1 MQSTPHPCPSCG
13 QVGMSVFYEVNNV
26 PVNSVLLVDSRQ
38 EAVEFQRGDIRL
50 AVCPACGFISNIA
63 FDEALTQYSARYE
76 ATQGYSPTF
85 NKFHRALAQD
95 LIDRYDLHGKDVIEI
110 GCDKGDF
117 LTMLAEMGDNRGVG
131 FDPAY
136 VPGRHPS
143 PAADRLTFIPDF
155 YGEKYTNYHADFICC
170 KMTLEHI
177 PNVGEF
183 IATVRRS
190 IGDRP
195 DTVVFFQIP
204 NARYVLCDVAFW
216 DIYYE
221 HCSYFT
227 KGSLARLFRRAG
239 FEVRDLWT
247 AYDDQYLMI
256 EARPAGE
263 QGSRGAGEMK
273 APSDSSL
280 SPAPPLP
287 CSPALEEESPAE
299 TLDMVRYFVEHAD
312 ARRSEWRTKLADWR
326 AAARRVVLWG
336 GGSKGVAFLT
346 TLGQSRDDIAYAVD
360 INPLKHATFM
370 AGTGQEI
377 IAPESLQTF
386 RPDVVII
393 MNPVYRDEV
402 TADLAALGL
411 SPQIETL

>member
-1 MQSTPHPCPSCG
+1 MRSVNQACPACG
-13 QVGMSVFYEVNNV
+13 SVGMSVFYEVEKV
-26 PVNSVLLVDSRQ
+26 PVNSVLLVINRD
-38 EAVEFQRGDIRL
+38 EALNFQTGNITL

-63 FDEALTQYSARYE
+63 FDEALTQYTARYE

-85 NKFHRALAQD
+85 NKFHQALAQD
-95 LIDRYDLHGKDVIEI
+95 LIERYDLRGKDLIEI

-117 LTMLAEMGDNRGVG
+117 ITMLCELGENRGVG

-143 PAADRLTFIPDF
+143 PAAERLTFIPDF
-155 YGEKYTNYHADFICC
+155 YSEKYTDYRADFICC

-183 IATVRRS
+183 ISTVRRS
-190 IGDRP
+190 IGANHES
-195 DTVVFFQIP
+195 VVFFQIP

-227 KGSLARLFRRAG
+227 KGSLARLFRRNG

-256 EARPAGE
+256 EARPVTAT
-263 QGSRGAGEMK
+263 SGAG
-273 APSDSSL
+273 
-280 SPAPPLP
+280 
-287 CSPALEEESPAE
+287 ALADEESPAE
-299 TLDMVRYFVEHAD
+299 TMQMVDYFVEHYEAK
-312 ARRSEWRTKLADWR
+312 RNEWRRKLEEMKSAGQK
-326 AAARRVVLWG
+326 VVLWG

-346 TLGQSRDDIAYAVD
+346 TLNQSLDDIAYAVD
-360 INPLKHATFM
+360 INPIKTGTFM

-377 IAPESLQTF
+377 VSPAFLVDYK
-386 RPDVVII
+386 PDVVII
-393 MNPVYRDEV
+393 MNPVYLDEITRD
-402 TADLAALGL
+402 LHALGL
-411 SPQIETL
+411 APVIYTL

>member
-1 MQSTPHPCPSCG
+1 MRSVNQACPACG
-13 QVGMSVFYEVNNV
+13 SVGMSVFYEVEKV
-26 PVNSVLLVDSRQ
+26 PVNSVLLVINRD
-38 EAVEFQRGDIRL
+38 EALNFQTGNITL

-63 FDEALTQYSARYE
+63 FDEALTQYTARYE

-85 NKFHRALAQD
+85 NKFHQALAQD
-95 LIDRYDLHGKDVIEI
+95 LIERYDLRGKDLIEI

-117 LTMLAEMGDNRGVG
+117 ITMLCELGENRGVG

-143 PAADRLTFIPDF
+143 PAAERLTFIPDF
-155 YGEKYTNYHADFICC
+155 YSEKYTDYRADFICC

-183 IATVRRS
+183 VSTVRRS
-190 IGDRP
+190 IGDNHES
-195 DTVVFFQIP
+195 VVFFQIP

-227 KGSLARLFRRAG
+227 KGSLARLFRRNG

-256 EARPAGE
+256 EARPVTAT
-263 QGSRGAGEMK
+263 SGAG
-273 APSDSSL
+273 
-280 SPAPPLP
+280 
-287 CSPALEEESPAE
+287 ALADEESPAE
-299 TLDMVRYFVEHAD
+299 TMQMVDYFVEHYEAK
-312 ARRSEWRTKLADWR
+312 RNEWRRKLEEMKSAGQK
-326 AAARRVVLWG
+326 VVLWG

-346 TLGQSRDDIAYAVD
+346 TLNQSLDDIAYAVD
-360 INPLKHATFM
+360 INPIKTGTFM

-377 IAPESLQTF
+377 VSPAFLVDYK
-386 RPDVVII
+386 PDVVII
-393 MNPVYRDEV
+393 MNPVYLDEITRD
-402 TADLAALGL
+402 LHALGL
-411 SPQIETL
+411 APVIYTL

>member
-1 MQSTPHPCPSCG
+1 
-13 QVGMSVFYEVNNV
+13 MSVFYEVNNV
-26 PVNSVLLVDSRQ
+26 PVNSVLLVTSRQ
-38 EAVEFQRGDIRL
+38 EALDFQCGDIKL
-50 AVCPACGFISNIA
+50 AVCPVCGFIANIA
-63 FDEALTQYSARYE
+63 FDEALTQYTARYE

-117 LTMLAEMGDNRGVG
+117 ITMLAEMGDNRGVG

-143 PAADRLTFIPDF
+143 SAADRLTFIPDF
-155 YGEKYTNYHADFICC
+155 YSEEYSGYRADFICC

-177 PNVGEF
+177 PDVGNF
-183 IATVRRS
+183 VSTVRRS
-190 IGDRP
+190 IGDNNEA
-195 DTVVFFQIP
+195 VVFFQIP

-227 KGSLARLFRRAG
+227 KGSLARLFRRCG

-247 AYDDQYLMI
+247 VYDDQYLMI
-256 EARPAGE
+256 EARPTAGE
-263 QGSRGAGEMK
+263 QGSRGAGEK
-273 APSDSSL
+273 EISG
-280 SPAPPLP
+280 
-287 CSPALEEESPAE
+287 EESPAE
-299 TLDMVRYFVEHAD
+299 TLDMVAYFVEHYEAK
-312 ARRSEWRTKLADWR
+312 REQWR
-326 AAARRVVLWG
+326 AALAEWKAAGQKVVLWG

-346 TLGQSRDDIAYAVD
+346 TLGQSLDDIAYAVD
-360 INPLKHATFM
+360 INPIKTGTFM

-377 IAPESLQTF
+377 VAPSFLREY

-393 MNPVYRDEV
+393 MNPVYCEEITRDLM
-402 TADLAALGL
+402 AMDL
-411 SPQIETL
+411 SPDIRTL

>member
-1 MQSTPHPCPSCG
+1 MKSVHRPCPSCG
-13 QVGMSVFYEVNNV
+13 QVGLSVFYEVENV

-38 EAVEFQRGDIRL
+38 EALDFQRGDIRL
-50 AVCPACGFISNIA
+50 AVCPACGFIANIA

-85 NKFHRALAQD
+85 NKFHRALAQE

-117 LTMLAEMGDNRGVG
+117 ITMLAEMGDNRGVG

-143 PAADRLTFIPDF
+143 PAADRLTFIADF
-155 YGEKYTNYHADFICC
+155 YGEKYTDYHADFICC

-183 IATVRRS
+183 IATIRRS

-256 EARPAGE
+256 EAYPAGE
-263 QGSRGAGEMK
+263 QGSAEVGGTELAGE
-273 APSDSSL
+273 
-280 SPAPPLP
+280 
-287 CSPALEEESPAE
+287 ESAAE
-299 TLDMVRYFVEHAD
+299 TLEMVRYFVEHYT
-312 ARRSEWRTKLADWR
+312 ARHDQWRTALADWR
-326 AAARRVVLWG
+326 ATGRRVVLWG

-346 TLGQSRDDIAYAVD
+346 TLSQSRDDIAYAVD
-360 INPLKHATFM
+360 INPIKHGTFM

-377 IAPESLQTF
+377 IAPESLKIY

-393 MNPVYRDEV
+393 MNPVYRAEV
-402 TADLAALGL
+402 TADLTALGL
-411 SPQIETL
+411 SPEILTL

>member
-1 MQSTPHPCPSCG
+1 MRSVNHRCPACG
-13 QVGMSVFYEVNNV
+13 AERMSVFYEVGNV
-26 PVNSVLLVDSRQ
+26 PVNSVLLVNSRQ
-38 EAVEFQRGDIRL
+38 EALDFQRGDITL
-50 AVCPACGFISNIA
+50 AACPACGFISNVA
-63 FDEALTQYSARYE
+63 FDEALTQYTARYE

-95 LIDRYDLHGKDVIEI
+95 LIDRYDLRGKDVIEI

-117 LTMLAEMGDNRGVG
+117 ITMLAEMGDNRGVG

-155 YGEKYTNYHADFICC
+155 YSEKYTDYRADFICC

-177 PNVGEF
+177 PDVGEF
-183 IATVRRS
+183 VATVRRS
-190 IGDRP
+190 IGDNHEA
-195 DTVVFFQIP
+195 VVFFQIP
-204 NARYVLCDVAFW
+204 NAQYVLCDVAFW

-247 AYDDQYLMI
+247 AYDNQYLMI

-263 QGSRGAGEMK
+263 QGSGEAGE
-273 APSDSSL
+273 AV
-280 SPAPPLP
+280 LP
-287 CSPALEEESPAE
+287 GEESPVE
-299 TLDMVRYFVEHAD
+299 TMEMVEYFVEHYETKRD
-312 ARRSEWRTKLADWR
+312 EWRRALVDWKS
-326 AAARRVVLWG
+326 AGKRVVLWG

-346 TLGQSRDDIAYAVD
+346 TLGQSVADIAYAVD
-360 INPLKHATFM
+360 INPIKHGTFM

-377 IAPESLQTF
+377 VAPEFL
-386 RPDVVII
+386 REYYPDVVVI
-393 MNPVYRDEV
+393 MNPVYREEI
-402 TADLAALGL
+402 TTDLAGMGL
-411 SPQIETL
+411 SPEIRTL

>member
-1 MQSTPHPCPSCG
+1 
-13 QVGMSVFYEVNNV
+13 MSVFYDFRIVS
-26 PVNSVLLVDSRQ
+26 VNSVWQVHRRD
-38 EAVEFQRGDIRL
+38 EAVNFQRGDLVL
-50 AVCPACGFISNIA
+50 AVCPRCGFISNIA
-63 FDEALTQYSARYE
+63 FDEALTQYTAAYE

-85 NKFHRALAQD
+85 NKFHRSLAQD
-95 LIDRYDLHGKDVIEI
+95 LIDRYDLQGKDVIEI

-117 LTMLAEMGDNRGVG
+117 ITMLVEMGDNRGVG

-143 PAADRLTFIPDF
+143 EAAERLTFVPDF
-155 YGEKYTNYHADFICC
+155 YSEKYTDYRADFICC

-177 PNVGEF
+177 PDVGQF

-190 IGDRP
+190 VGDQTN
-195 DTVVFFQIP
+195 TVVFFQIP

-227 KGSLARLFRRAG
+227 KGSLARLFRANG

-256 EARPAGE
+256 EARPGAERPQTTDDRPQPEKQSLSVVGGLSSGGSTLAGE
-263 QGSRGAGEMK
+263 
-273 APSDSSL
+273 
-280 SPAPPLP
+280 
-287 CSPALEEESPAE
+287 ESAAE
-299 TLDMVRYFVEHAD
+299 TLAMVEYFVQHYEAKRD
-312 ARRSEWRTKLADWR
+312 EWRAELAR
-326 AAARRVVLWG
+326 MKAAGQKVVLWG

-346 TLGQSRDDIAYAVD
+346 TLGQTLDDIAYAVD
-360 INPLKHATFM
+360 INPIKTGTFM

-377 IAPESLQTF
+377 VAPAFLTEY

-393 MNPVYRDEV
+393 MNPVYRAEV
-402 TADLAALGL
+402 TADLAAMGL
-411 SPQIETL
+411 APEIRTL

>member
-1 MQSTPHPCPSCG
+1 MRSVNQACPACG
-13 QVGMSVFYEVNNV
+13 SVGMSVFYEVEKV
-26 PVNSVLLVDSRQ
+26 PVNSVLLVINRD
-38 EAVEFQRGDIRL
+38 EALNFQTGNITL

-63 FDEALTQYSARYE
+63 FDEALTQYTARYE

-85 NKFHRALAQD
+85 NKFHQALAQD
-95 LIDRYDLHGKDVIEI
+95 LIERYDLRGKDLIEI

-117 LTMLAEMGDNRGVG
+117 LTMLCELGENRGVG

-143 PAADRLTFIPDF
+143 PAAERLTFIPDF
-155 YGEKYTNYHADFICC
+155 YSEKYTDYRADFICC

-183 IATVRRS
+183 ISTVRRS
-190 IGDRP
+190 IGDKHES
-195 DTVVFFQIP
+195 VVFFQIP

-227 KGSLARLFRRAG
+227 KGSLARLFRRNG

-256 EARPAGE
+256 EARPVTAT
-263 QGSRGAGEMK
+263 SGAG
-273 APSDSSL
+273 
-280 SPAPPLP
+280 
-287 CSPALEEESPAE
+287 ALADEESPAE
-299 TLDMVRYFVEHAD
+299 TMQMVDYFVEHYEAK
-312 ARRSEWRTKLADWR
+312 RNEWRRKLEEMKSAGQK
-326 AAARRVVLWG
+326 VVLWG

-346 TLGQSRDDIAYAVD
+346 TLNQSLDDIAYAVD
-360 INPLKHATFM
+360 INPIKTGTFM

-377 IAPESLQTF
+377 VSPAFLVDYK
-386 RPDVVII
+386 PDVVII
-393 MNPVYRDEV
+393 MNPVYLDEITRD
-402 TADLAALGL
+402 LHALGL
-411 SPQIETL
+411 APVIYTL

>member
-1 MQSTPHPCPSCG
+1 MKSINHACPACG
-13 QVGMSVFYEVNNV
+13 SAEMHVFYKVANV
-26 PVNSVLLVDSRQ
+26 PVNSVLLVTSRE
-38 EAVEFQRGDIRL
+38 EALNFQTGDITL
-50 AVCPACGFISNIA
+50 AVCPACGFISNIT
-63 FDEALTQYSARYE
+63 FDEVLTQYTARYE

-85 NKFHRALAQD
+85 NKFHRELAQD
-95 LIDRYDLHGKDVIEI
+95 LIDRYDLHGKDIIEI

-117 LTMLAEMGDNRGVG
+117 ITMLCEMGDNRGTG

-155 YGEKYTNYHADFICC
+155 YSEKYANYHADFICC

-177 PNVGEF
+177 PDVGDF

-190 IGDRP
+190 IGERG
-195 DTVVFFQIP
+195 DTIVFFQIP
-204 NARYVLCDVAFW
+204 NARYVLGDIAFW

-227 KGSLARLFRRAG
+227 KGSLARLFRANG

-256 EARPAGE
+256 EARPTD
-263 QGSRGAGEMK
+263 GASIAE
-273 APSDSSL
+273 SL
-280 SPAPPLP
+280 PD
-287 CSPALEEESPAE
+287 EETPVQTMELVE
-299 TLDMVRYFVEHAD
+299 YFVERYEEKHD
-312 ARRSEWRTKLADWR
+312 EWRHELACIQSAGR
-326 AAARRVVLWG
+326 KAVLWG

-346 TLGQSRDDIAYAVD
+346 TLNQTLADIACAVD
-360 INPLKHATFM
+360 INPIKTGTFM

-377 IAPESLQTF
+377 VAPSFLKTY

-393 MNPVYRDEV
+393 MNPVYREEISR
-402 TADLAALGL
+402 DLEAMGL
-411 SPQIETL
+411 SPEIRTL

>member
-1 MQSTPHPCPSCG
+1 MKHADHTCPSCG
-13 QVGMSVFYEVNNV
+13 SAGMSIFYEVDDV
-26 PVNSVLLVDSRQ
+26 PVNSVLLVMSRE
-38 EAVEFQRGDIRL
+38 EALGFRTGDIRL
-50 AVCPACGFISNIA
+50 AVCPACGFIANIA
-63 FDEALTQYSARYE
+63 FDERLTRYTDRYE

-95 LIDRYDLHGKDVIEI
+95 LIDRYDLHGKDIIEI

-117 LTMLAEMGDNRGVG
+117 LTMLCEMSDCRGVG

-143 PAADRLTFIPDF
+143 PAADRLTFIADF
-155 YGEKYTNYHADFICC
+155 YSEKYIDTRADFICC

-177 PNVGEF
+177 PQTAEF
-183 IATVRRS
+183 VSTVRRS

-195 DTVVFFQIP
+195 DVVVFFQIP

-227 KGSLARLFRRAG
+227 KGSLARLFRRCG
-239 FEVRDLWT
+239 FDVTDLWT

-256 EARPAGE
+256 EARPA
-263 QGSRGAGEMK
+263 AGV
-273 APSDSSL
+273 
-280 SPAPPLP
+280 PAAAPLP
-287 CSPALEEESPAE
+287 DEESPAT
-299 TLDMVRYFVEHAD
+299 TLQDVAYFVEHYEAGRRAWLD
-312 ARRSEWRTKLADWR
+312 DLARYKAEGKK
-326 AAARRVVLWG
+326 VVLWG

-346 TLGQSRDDIAYAVD
+346 TLGQTLDDIAYAVD
-360 INPLKHATFM
+360 INPNKTGTFM

-377 IAPESLQTF
+377 IAPAFLKTY

-393 MNPVYRDEV
+393 MNPVYRDEISR
-402 TADLAALGL
+402 DLAAMGL
-411 SPQIETL
+411 APVIRTV

>member
-1 MQSTPHPCPSCG
+1 
-13 QVGMSVFYEVNNV
+13 MSVFYEVKNV
-26 PVNSVLLVDSRQ
+26 PVNSVLLVMSRE
-38 EAVEFQRGDIRL
+38 EALNFQRGDITL
-50 AVCPACGFISNIA
+50 AVCPACGFISNIT
-63 FDEALTQYSARYE
+63 FDKALTQYTARYE

-117 LTMLAEMGDNRGVG
+117 ITMLVEMGDNRGVG

-136 VPGRHPS
+136 VPDRHPS

-155 YGEKYTNYHADFICC
+155 YSEKYAEYHADFICC

-177 PNVGEF
+177 PDVGDF
-183 IATVRRS
+183 ASTVRRS

-227 KGSLARLFRRAG
+227 KGSLARLFRRCG
-239 FEVRDLWT
+239 FDVRDLWT

-256 EARPAGE
+256 EARSSPETEFLLRNSVSTALPEAGG
-263 QGSRGAGEMK
+263 QGSGGAEEKEIVG
-273 APSDSSL
+273 
-280 SPAPPLP
+280 
-287 CSPALEEESPAE
+287 EESPAE
-299 TLDMVRYFVEHAD
+299 TLDMVAYFVEHYEAKRD
-312 ARRSEWRTKLADWR
+312 EWQRELARMK
-326 AAARRVVLWG
+326 AAGQKVVLWG

-346 TLGQSRDDIAYAVD
+346 TLGQSLDDIAYAVD
-360 INPLKHATFM
+360 INPIKNGAFM

-377 IAPESLQTF
+377 VAPSFLQEY

-393 MNPVYRDEV
+393 MNPVYRDEI
-402 TADLAALGL
+402 TRDLTTMGL
-411 SPQIETL
+411 SPDIRTL

>member
-1 MQSTPHPCPSCG
+1 MQSVSYPCPSCG
-13 QVGMSVFYEVNNV
+13 HAGMSVFYEVANV
-26 PVNSVLLVDSRQ
+26 PVNSVLLVGNRQ
-38 EAVEFQRGDIRL
+38 EALEFQRGDIRL
-50 AVCPACGFISNIA
+50 AVCPACGFIANIA
-63 FDEALTQYSARYE
+63 FDESLTQYSARYE

-85 NKFHRALAQD
+85 NKFHRALAQE
-95 LIDRYDLHGKDVIEI
+95 LIDRYDLRDKDIIEI

-117 LTMLAEMGDNRGVG
+117 LTMLVEMGDNRGVG

-143 PAADRLTFIPDF
+143 PAADRLNFIADF
-155 YGEKYTNYHADFICC
+155 YGEKYTDYHADFICC

-177 PNVGEF
+177 PNVGKF
-183 IATVRRS
+183 IATVRRAV
-190 IGDRP
+190 GDRP

-204 NARYVLCDVAFW
+204 NARYVLGDVAFW

-239 FEVRDLWT
+239 FDVQDLWT

-256 EARPAGE
+256 AARPGAVPSPSGRGSTPKAGE
-263 QGSRGAGEMK
+263 RGSRGAGEK
-273 APSDSSL
+273 ELAG
-280 SPAPPLP
+280 
-287 CSPALEEESPAE
+287 EESVAE
-299 TLDMVRYFVEHAD
+299 TLAMVQTFVEQYEG
-312 ARRSEWRTKLADWR
+312 RREQWRTRLAAWR
-326 AAARRVVLWG
+326 GAARRVVLWG

-346 TLGQSRDDIAYAVD
+346 TLGQSRDDVAYAVD
-360 INPLKHATFM
+360 INPLKHGTFM

-377 IAPESLQTF
+377 IAPESLQTY
-386 RPDVVII
+386 RPDVVIV

-402 TADLAALGL
+402 AADLAALGL

>member
-1 MQSTPHPCPSCG
+1 MHSIVHTCPSCG
-13 QVGMSVFYEVNNV
+13 HERMPIFYEVAGV
-26 PVNSVLLVDSRQ
+26 PVNSVLLVGTRA
-38 EAVEFQRGDIRL
+38 EAVGFQRGDIAL
-50 AVCPACGFISNIA
+50 GVCPACGFIANTA
-63 FDEALTQYSARYE
+63 FDEALTQYTAAYE

-85 NKFHRALAQD
+85 NKFHRALAQG
-95 LIDRYDLHGKDVIEI
+95 LIDRYDLRDKDIIEI

-117 LTMLAEMGDNRGVG
+117 ITMLAEMGDNRGVG

-155 YGEKYTNYHADFICC
+155 YSEKYTDYRADFICC

-177 PNVGEF
+177 PAVGAF
-183 IATVRRS
+183 MATVRRS
-190 IGDRP
+190 IGDRS

-204 NARYVLCDVAFW
+204 NAQYVLCDLAFW

-256 EARPAGE
+256 EARPA
-263 QGSRGAGEMK
+263 AGTPD
-273 APSDSSL
+273 AT
-280 SPAPPLP
+280 PLP
-287 CSPALEEESPAE
+287 GEESPAE
-299 TLDMVRYFVEHAD
+299 TLAMVDSFVERYEPKRA
-312 ARRSEWRTKLADWR
+312 EWRALLAAWR
-326 AAARRVVLWG
+326 AEGKRVVLWG

-346 TLGQSRDDIAYAVD
+346 TLGEAAADIAYAVD
-360 INPLKHATFM
+360 INPIKTGTFM

-377 IAPESLQTF
+377 VAPAFLRDY
-386 RPDVVII
+386 RPDVVVI
-393 MNPVYRDEV
+393 MNPVYRDEID
-402 TADLAALGL
+402 ADLNAMGL
-411 SPQIETL
+411 TPEIVTL

>member
-1 MQSTPHPCPSCG
+1 MRSVDHVCPACRSI
-13 QVGMSVFYEVNNV
+13 GMSVFYEVKNV
-26 PVNSVLLVDSRQ
+26 PVNSVLLVMNRE
-38 EAVEFQRGDIRL
+38 EALNFQTGDIAL

-63 FDEALTQYSARYE
+63 FDEALTQYTARYE

-85 NKFHRALAQD
+85 NKFHEALARD
-95 LIDRYDLHGKDVIEI
+95 LIERYDLHGKDIIEI

-117 LTMLAEMGDNRGVG
+117 ITMLCEMSDNRGIG

-143 PAADRLTFIPDF
+143 SAADRLTFIPDF
-155 YGEKYTNYHADFICC
+155 YSEKYTDYAADFICC

-177 PNVGEF
+177 PDVGDF

-190 IGDRP
+190 IGDKP

-204 NARYVLCDVAFW
+204 NGRYVLCDVAFW

-227 KGSLARLFRRAG
+227 KGSLARLFRANG
-239 FEVRDLWT
+239 FEVKDLWT
-247 AYDDQYLMI
+247 VYDDQYLMI
-256 EARPAGE
+256 EARPAE
-263 QGSRGAGEMK
+263 A
-273 APSDSSL
+273 APS
-280 SPAPPLP
+280 PTPLP
-287 CSPALEEESPAE
+287 EEETPAE
-299 TLDMVRYFVEHAD
+299 TLGMVDFFVEHYEAKRD
-312 ARRSEWRTKLADWR
+312 NWR
-326 AAARRVVLWG
+326 AELTRMKASGQKVVLWG

-346 TLGQSRDDIAYAVD
+346 TLDQTLADIGYAVD
-360 INPLKHATFM
+360 INPIKTGTFM

-377 IAPESLQTF
+377 VAPSFLKQY

-393 MNPVYRDEV
+393 MNPVYREEI
-402 TADLAALGL
+402 TRDLAAMGL
-411 SPQIETL
+411 SPEIRTL

>member
-1 MQSTPHPCPSCG
+1 MRSVNQACPACG
-13 QVGMSVFYEVNNV
+13 SVGMSVFYEVEKV
-26 PVNSVLLVDSRQ
+26 PVNSVLLVINRD
-38 EAVEFQRGDIRL
+38 EALNFQTGNITL

-63 FDEALTQYSARYE
+63 FDEALTQYTARYE

-85 NKFHRALAQD
+85 NKFHQALAQD
-95 LIDRYDLHGKDVIEI
+95 LIERYDLRGKDLIEI

-117 LTMLAEMGDNRGVG
+117 ITMLCELGENRGVG

-143 PAADRLTFIPDF
+143 PAAERLTFIPDF
-155 YGEKYTNYHADFICC
+155 YSEKYTDYRADFICC

-183 IATVRRS
+183 ISTVRRS
-190 IGDRP
+190 IGDKHES
-195 DTVVFFQIP
+195 VVFFQIP

-227 KGSLARLFRRAG
+227 KGSLARLFRRNG

-256 EARPAGE
+256 EARPVTAT
-263 QGSRGAGEMK
+263 SGAG
-273 APSDSSL
+273 
-280 SPAPPLP
+280 
-287 CSPALEEESPAE
+287 ALADEESPAE
-299 TLDMVRYFVEHAD
+299 TMQMVDYFVEHYEAK
-312 ARRSEWRTKLADWR
+312 RNEWRRKLEEMKSAGQKV
-326 AAARRVVLWG
+326 ALWG

-346 TLGQSRDDIAYAVD
+346 TLNQSLDDIAYAVD
-360 INPLKHATFM
+360 INPIKTGTFM

-377 IAPESLQTF
+377 VSPAFLVDYK
-386 RPDVVII
+386 PDVVII
-393 MNPVYRDEV
+393 MNPVYLDEITRD
-402 TADLAALGL
+402 LHALGL
-411 SPQIETL
+411 APAIYTL

>member
-1 MQSTPHPCPSCG
+1 MRSVTHACPACG
-13 QVGMSVFYEVNNV
+13 GAGMSVFYEVKNV
-26 PVNSVLLVDSRQ
+26 PVNSVLLVRSRE
-38 EAVEFQRGDIRL
+38 EALNFQRGDLVL
-50 AVCPACGFISNIA
+50 AVCPRCGFISNIA
-63 FDEALTQYSARYE
+63 FDEALTQYTAAYE

-95 LIDRYDLHGKDVIEI
+95 LIDRYDLHGKNVIEI

-117 LTMLAEMGDNRGVG
+117 ITMLAEMGNNRGVG

-143 PAADRLTFIPDF
+143 EAVERLTFIPDF
-155 YGEKYTNYHADFICC
+155 YSEKYTDYHADFICC

-177 PNVGEF
+177 PSVGEF

-190 IGDRP
+190 IGDQT

-227 KGSLARLFRRAG
+227 KGSLARLFRANG

-256 EARPAGE
+256 EARPAAGE
-263 QGSRGAGEMK
+263 QGSRGAGEQS
-273 APSDSSL
+273 A
-280 SPAPPLP
+280 AG
-287 CSPALEEESPAE
+287 EESAAE
-299 TLDMVRYFVEHAD
+299 TLAMVEYFVEHYEAKRD
-312 ARRSEWRTKLADWR
+312 EWRAELAR
-326 AAARRVVLWG
+326 MKAAGQKVVLWG

-346 TLGQSRDDIAYAVD
+346 TLGQTLDDIAYAVD
-360 INPLKHATFM
+360 INPIKTGTFM

-377 IAPESLQTF
+377 VAPSFLTEY

-393 MNPVYRDEV
+393 MNPVYHAEV
-402 TADLAALGL
+402 TADLAAMGL
-411 SPQIETL
+411 APEIRTL